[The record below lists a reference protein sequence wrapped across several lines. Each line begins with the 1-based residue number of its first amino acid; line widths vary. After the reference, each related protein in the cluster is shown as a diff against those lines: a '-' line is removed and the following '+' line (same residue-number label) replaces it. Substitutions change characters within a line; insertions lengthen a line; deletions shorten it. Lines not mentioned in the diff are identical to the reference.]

1 MHILELALSVHG
13 PFPVTKYCT
22 KLSMSSFSK
31 NIEAYDLLCWGFA
44 SRDGAAGLEIAEGC
58 TVWAGSIV
66 DGRMLS
72 GESESIGC
80 LPISDIP

>member
-13 PFPVTKYCT
+13 PFSVAKHYT
-22 KLSMSSFSK
+22 KLSSYSLLRNISSG
-31 NIEAYDLLCWGFA
+31 LLCWGVA
-44 SRDGAAGLEIAEGC
+44 SKVGPAGLEIEEGC

-80 LPISDIP
+80 LPILDIP